1 LSNSKERKKYN
12 KKREDYKEQGLM
24 DPLDLWVR
32 VNAEFAAN
40 ASGTDSGESDSD
52 DSDSGKHKHKEY
64 KPDIFRMNIYKEA
77 TPFVHKLLKNPDDD
91 ECKSKIQSLNEKISK
106 QNKKDR
112 FEEDQFLIGLKFLR
126 RTGLS
131 ARDAVASLKRDP
143 NDRKAKNELKK
154 LEKELDKWV
163 EVNSYPPEW
172 IGEPSSSHKKDKGKA
187 REGESSSSQKKDKG
201 KAREGESSSSQKKDK
216 GKARGDSTG
225 TEISK
230 WKPGETTDRKKILG
244 YRPFEKTNYATG
256 EKSAQGYQF
265 IIEEKGQ
272 PNPIA
277 LVSGADIGRRAVR
290 AYLKLPESE
299 RNDIRYSKERYKDK
313 IDKLDNDE
321 LDELIDSFDNIL
333 GFASKPFKTKTKGS
347 GAYYPDGYA
356 LQSFT
361 DGSTDILNRDC
372 LRYVHGKTD
381 ADKQIAEFYKDIG
394 ETPPWLIEPEVIL
407 KKKPKRLAHGREA
420 KRRGKSRRR
429 DEESQS
435 DSDSDSES
443 ESDSDSDSDASGM
456 FVRRRRT
463 KGPARRRGRSDES
476 SDEESDDS
484 SSDRRKPS
492 RKAKGKGKPKPRLAQ
507 SDQTGWTKTMQEFMN
522 QMAEQN
528 KRQAENL
535 AKGLE
540 EVLRRR
546 N

>member
-1 LSNSKERKKYN
+1 
-12 KKREDYKEQGLM
+12 M

-52 DSDSGKHKHKEY
+52 DSDSEKHKHKEY

-77 TPFVHKLLKNPDDD
+77 TPFVHKLLRNPDDD

-112 FEEDQFLIGLKFLR
+112 FEEDQFLIGLKFLG

-143 NDRKAKNELKK
+143 NDRKAKSELKK
-154 LEKELDKWV
+154 IEEELKKWV

-201 KAREGESSSSQKKDK
+201 KAREGEPSSSQKKDK

-230 WKPGETTDRKKILG
+230 LKPGETTDRKKILG
-244 YRPFEKTNYATG
+244 YRPFEKTDYATG

-420 KRRGKSRRR
+420 KRRGKSRRSVE
-429 DEESQS
+429 DGESVLE
-435 DSDSDSES
+435 SDSES
-443 ESDSDSDSDASGM
+443 ESDSDSDSDSDASGM
-456 FVRRRRT
+456 FVPRRRRT
-463 KGPARRRGRSDES
+463 KEPARRRARSDES
-476 SDEESDDS
+476 SEESEDS
-484 SSDRRKPS
+484 SSDRRS
-492 RKAKGKGKPKPRLAQ
+492 RKAKAKGKSTLK
-507 SDQTGWTKTMQEFMN
+507 DQPELNPFADMLQGFMK
-522 QMAEQN
+522 QMAREN
-528 KRQAENL
+528 KRQVENL
-535 AKGLE
+535 AK
-540 EVLRRR
+540 VLRRAPVAAA
-546 N
+546 